1 MSWRRCN
8 VMVETWQPFQCHH
21 AAANTWRPRR
31 CHFVAVAT
39 PLNHVTVVAAPLWRR
54 HLWPLLR
61 YHAANNTWQ
70 PHRRRHAAE
79 SRYWRRYSVFAG
91 SCWLLLRHHAAVTTV
106 PSPRC
111 FPLAAC
117 RRCSSLLVDT
127 SVLIQRKGAAS
138 SFFDKVNCRSIEMS
152 VGILN
157 YANLRVDI
165 IKKNRQLLW
174 IFFVFFKYFDFFIKV
189 FVRGPFFFKMSF
201 RN

>member
-31 CHFVAVAT
+31 CHLVAVAT

-174 IFFVFFKYFDFFIKV
+174 IFFVFF
-189 FVRGPFFFKMSF
+189 
-201 RN
+201 